1 MTYETFSR
9 QQHPYNKM
17 HEIAPSVI
25 GVRKKVRLFQAL
37 HLNTFTAI
45 IALSQKSRVL
55 VKDVSVLESI
65 VEKMALYVECEFDHK
80 LLLIDAPLCSKAE
93 AALQKLGWDIQ

>member
-9 QQHPYNKM
+9 QQHSYKKM
-17 HEIAPSVI
+17 NEIAPAAI

-37 HLNTFTAI
+37 HANTFTAI

-55 VKDVSVLESI
+55 LKDVSVLESI
-65 VEKMALYVECEFDHK
+65 VDKMAIYADCHFNHK
-80 LLLIDAPLCSKAE
+80 VLLIDAPLCSKAE

>member
-9 QQHPYNKM
+9 EQQRYKKM
-17 HEIAPSVI
+17 HEIAPSAI

-37 HLNTFTAI
+37 HTNTFTAI

-55 VKDVSVLESI
+55 LKDVSVLESI
-65 VEKMALYVECEFDHK
+65 VEKMALYTECDFEHK

-93 AALQKLGWDIQ
+93 ATLRDLGWDIQ